1 MKRIPFGGLK
11 LDAGDA
17 DVGLGAGDNEEN
29 PLRGIETAECPAGP
43 DKEAHVTMK
52 RIPFG
57 GLKLNFNNFI
67 PTQMPKRASDN
78 EENPLR
84 GIETPTRVIGR
95 RKTSTNR
102 DNEENPLRGIE
113 TQASSR
119 ALLSALWLTVTVTM
133 KRIPFGGLKLSPPFG
148 PQYMSSPSGQVA
160 RVTMKRIPFGRL
172 KRSIYPSLIP
182 LAGKRIDCDNEE
194 NPLRG
199 IETRS
204 HILCRRHSA
213 GRQQT

>member
-11 LDAGDA
+11 R
-17 DVGLGAGDNEEN
+17 VGPFREPILV
-29 PLRGIETAECPAGP
+29 PLFI
-43 DKEAHVTMK
+43 HSQVTMK

-113 TQASSR
+113 TPGR
-119 ALLSALWLTVTVTM
+119 MFYTHMCTIVTM
-133 KRIPFGGLKLSPPFG
+133 KRIPFGGLKP
-148 PQYMSSPSGQVA
+148 
-160 RVTMKRIPFGRL
+160 
-172 KRSIYPSLIP
+172 
-182 LAGKRIDCDNEE
+182 
-194 NPLRG
+194 
-199 IETRS
+199 
-204 HILCRRHSA
+204 
-213 GRQQT
+213 